1 MGTEPFELGTEAVG
15 VVYILAETG
24 WSTSP
29 RLLDSTFHSR
39 VLSNIRVCTSSNQL
53 SLGRLLGYELVGSVL
68 LFHLF
73 FFVVVVSSATKRSQ
87 HKCRKLFFNSITHC
101 TPVRKLVKGGLT
113 KMEVEF

>member
-53 SLGRLLGYELVGSVL
+53 SFGRLLGYVLVGSVL

-73 FFVVVVSSATKRSQ
+73 FLLLLLFHPRPNINAGSFFFIASHIVPLFVSWSKV
-87 HKCRKLFFNSITHC
+87 
-101 TPVRKLVKGGLT
+101 G
-113 KMEVEF
+113 

>member
-73 FFVVVVSSATKRSQ
+73 FLLLLFHPRPNGRNINAGSFFLIASHIVPLFVSWSKV
-87 HKCRKLFFNSITHC
+87 
-101 TPVRKLVKGGLT
+101 G
-113 KMEVEF
+113 